1 MNKQLKQRFW
11 EIDFLRGLA
20 VIMMVVFHLLYDL
33 TYFGGYN
40 INIHSGFWLYFGRAT
55 ATIFIFLVGVSL
67 TLSFSRSWKI
77 QNSGQKLYLKYLKRG
92 LKIFSWGLLITIATW
107 IFLRDG
113 FVLFG
118 ILHLIGIS
126 IILAYPFL
134 KLRYSNLLLGIAIV
148 ALGIHLKNF
157 TFGFH
162 WLVWLGF
169 VPDHFCTV
177 DYFPIIPWF
186 GVVLIGMFFGN
197 LLYPDYTRKFNLWGR
212 SDFRFIGLF
221 CLLGKHSLVIYLV
234 HQPIL
239 IILLY
244 LLGVMGVMGIDI

>member
-1 MNKQLKQRFW
+1 MNEHLEKRFW

-20 VIMMVVFHLLYDL
+20 VTMMIVFHLLYDL

-40 INIHSGFWLYFGRAT
+40 LNLHSGFWLYFARAT

-67 TLSFSRSWKI
+67 TLSFSRSEKI
-77 QNSGQKLYLKYLKRG
+77 QNLRQKLYLKYLKRG
-92 LKIFSWGLLITIATW
+92 LRIFSWGLIITILTW

-134 KLRYSNLLLGIAIV
+134 KLRYWNLLLGIAFIS
-148 ALGIHLKNF
+148 LGIYLKNF
-157 TFGFH
+157 TSGFL
-162 WLVWLGF
+162 WLVCLGF
-169 VPDHFCTV
+169 MSDHFYTV
-177 DYFPIIPWF
+177 DYFPIFPWF
-186 GVVLIGMFFGN
+186 GVVLIGVFFGN
-197 LLYPDYTRKFNLWGR
+197 LLYPDYTRKFNLYDL
-212 SDFRFIGLF
+212 SNFNFMGLF
-221 CLLGKHSLVIYLV
+221 CLLGRHSLIIYLI

-244 LLGVMGVMGIDI
+244 LLGIVDIGLFMH